1 MKPRSFLV
9 PTSLACLAMT
19 ACLDAGTGGRAITI
33 DFAVTSAPAQDRALG
48 VFDTA
53 DGWRVSLQE
62 AHVALGPV
70 YLFENPGALS
80 TLARLPS
87 ALSHAL
93 IPAAHAHAGDNQFA
107 GGAVLGELAEFLV
120 VDALSEGAQRFED
133 RAAVFGAPRSFSLR
147 LPAEP
152 ITQGAPLQGHQ
163 AFVRGTAT
171 RNDESVCFLGGAT
184 PESDARRDV
193 SGLPFAGTLDDGVTV
208 NLTLYPHAWL
218 ESARLDDVTATD
230 SEGCLVITEGDAVSA
245 AWSAALRSAASFS
258 ASVSTP

>member
-1 MKPRSFLV
+1 MKTRSLLL
-9 PTSLACLAMT
+9 PTCLACLAMS
-19 ACLDAGTGGRAITI
+19 ACLDAGTGGRAVTI
-33 DFAVTSAPAQDRALG
+33 DFAVTSAPAQGRALG

-53 DGWRVSLQE
+53 DGWRVTLQE

-87 ALSHAL
+87 ALSQAF
-93 IPAAHAHAGDNQFA
+93 IPTAHAHAGDNQFA
-107 GGAVLGELAEFLV
+107 GGAVLGELAEFIVL
-120 VDALSEGAQRFED
+120 DGLSEDAQRFED
-133 RAAVFGAPRSFSLR
+133 RAAVYGAPRSLSLR

-152 ITQGAPLQGHQ
+152 VTQGAPLHGHQ

-171 RNDESVCFLGGAT
+171 RGDDTVCFSGGAT

-193 SGLPFAGTLDDGVTV
+193 NGLPFTGTLSDGVTV
-208 NLTLYPHAWL
+208 TLTLHPHAWL
-218 ESARLDDVTATD
+218 DAARLDDVTMTD
-230 SEGCLVITEGDAVSA
+230 ADGCLVISEGDRVSA

-258 ASVSTP
+258 AATE